1 MKRPHYNDLPK
12 HLRLTRAD
20 VLKNAQ
26 KRALKSLR
34 WQDLRGE
41 SRIFHAADTVVVT
54 EGGKAKIMKDRQGE
68 MGHYDRD
75 ADGLVS
81 SSFFDQ

>member
-1 MKRPHYNDLPK
+1 MRKTHYKDLPK

-26 KRALKSLR
+26 RRPLRSLR

-41 SRIFHAADTVVVT
+41 NRIFHAADTVVVI
-54 EGGKAKIMKDRQGE
+54 EGAKAKIMKDRQGE
-68 MGHYDRD
+68 LRHYERD
-75 ADGLVS
+75 EDGLAS
-81 SSFFDQ
+81 SSFFE